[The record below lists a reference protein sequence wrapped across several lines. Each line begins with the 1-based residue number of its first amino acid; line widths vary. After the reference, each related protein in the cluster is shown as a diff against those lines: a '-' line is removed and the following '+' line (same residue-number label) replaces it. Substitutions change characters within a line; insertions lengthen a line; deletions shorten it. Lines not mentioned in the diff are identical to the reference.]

1 MATLTP
7 IAQSRGSHDLFF
19 ESTDSVSV
27 SWKDGGCVIRRGL
40 REGAG
45 VRWRDR
51 SGAVQF
57 RSLDDPTRERIST
70 ALVEMGGHQAS
81 RRPDMDSIHAGR
93 RLDADWRLARRRLNA
108 DRRPEGRRPGI
119 ANED

>member
-7 IAQSRGSHDLFF
+7 VTRPCQSHDLFF

-27 SWKDGGCVIRRGL
+27 SWKDGGCVVTRGL

-45 VRWRDR
+45 VRWLDR

-57 RSLDDPTRERIST
+57 RSLDDPTRERIRT
-70 ALVEMGGHQAS
+70 ALEEMGVHQAS
-81 RRPDMDSIHAGR
+81 RRPE
-93 RLDADWRLARRRLNA
+93 ADGSRAS
-108 DRRPEGRRPGI
+108 RRPEADGSQAIRGP
-119 ANED
+119 E